1 MITFKIN
8 GELVNTQPQSIEQLV
23 KDRIGSDEGVAVAI
37 DGVVV
42 PRSQWSREIESGNEV
57 DVLTAVQ
64 GG

>member
-8 GELVNTQPQSIEQLV
+8 GELVHTQTQSIEQLV
-23 KDRIGSDEGVAVAI
+23 KDLIGSDEGVAVAI
-37 DGVVV
+37 DGAVV